1 MNSGAALPSAPG
13 VRLALPLGPGRG
25 GRPALRR
32 RVALGLALLVLAA
45 LVVPVAT
52 RTISLPRAGPA
63 TAVPGRQ
70 ASSRTAATEAAP
82 QGAPRPERGFA
93 AGADLGIARAQ
104 APSSTAPRASEARPA
119 SDRVVAPAHA
129 VALFAQHSWYV
140 PPPPVPVQPVPP
152 PAPPQPTAPPFPY
165 TFIGSYAPGDD
176 PPVFFLSRAD
186 RVIDTRVGDRLDGV
200 YQFESAADGQLVFV
214 YLPLNIRQNLATSV
228 PR

>member
-1 MNSGAALPSAPG
+1 MNGGAGMPSAPG
-13 VRLALPLGPGRG
+13 VRLALPLGAGRG

-32 RVALGLALLVLAA
+32 RAVLGLALLGLAA

-52 RTISLPRAGPA
+52 RTIPLPRARSA
-63 TAVPGRQ
+63 TAVPGPQ
-70 ASSRTAATEAAP
+70 ASPRTAATEAAP
-82 QGAPRPERGFA
+82 QGART
-93 AGADLGIARAQ
+93 RA
-104 APSSTAPRASEARPA
+104 PEARPA

-129 VALFAQHSWYV
+129 AALFAQHSWYV

-165 TFIGSYAPGDD
+165 TFIGSYAPGGD

-186 RVIDTRVGDRLDGV
+186 RVIDARVGDRLDGV
-200 YQFESAADGQLVFV
+200 YQFESAAGDQLVFV
-214 YLPLNIRQNLATSV
+214 YLPLNIRQNVATSV